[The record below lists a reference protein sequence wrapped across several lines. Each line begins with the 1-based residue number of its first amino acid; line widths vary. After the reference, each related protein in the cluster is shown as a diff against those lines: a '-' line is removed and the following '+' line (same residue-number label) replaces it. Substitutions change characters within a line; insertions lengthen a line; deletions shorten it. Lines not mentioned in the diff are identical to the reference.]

1 MLGSLAI
8 AFFVKYNRHRKKFML
23 KIIPQFLLLCCI
35 FFTLIGQAQTLT
47 SVIIDSASQKP
58 IPYVTVQLKNRG
70 VITNE
75 EGRFTFQLDQTIKP
89 TDSLFI
95 SCIGY
100 ASIER
105 PLNQFTENQ
114 IVLAPKAIDLNPVIV
129 SNKNYS
135 PKEIIELVEENI
147 TKNYNLG
154 LAKKRV
160 FLRETYSS
168 QMLKTDYKL
177 KKSTIKALDK
187 AFIDNL
193 INQIPANNTV
203 YNEALGDLYGGSDGD
218 EQKLDLIKASELY
231 DKSMELDF
239 EVLEEKFN
247 KIMKENVKTDSYFKI
262 KSGLFGTKVDGDEL
276 FESDI
281 DSTDV
286 AALNKKLEEE
296 KKNKEER
303 KKFFAKYK
311 RQTMGNLYKNLPVFE
326 DSDYNILFKPGRYE
340 LVLED
345 FTYLGDAAVYVLSF
359 KPKRSEDYKGKLY
372 INSDD
377 FALIRMDFENVK
389 PLRDFSLLGISVNE
403 YLAKGRIIFTK
414 GDDQQ
419 YHLSYYDISKGIRAG
434 FKRPLKIIELNKVV
448 KGRNKQNE
456 LSMKV
461 DAAFGNRNRYELVVF
476 DETPINTAQYEAFKE
491 NNAVLPTYM
500 PNYDPEFWKGYNI
513 IEPNQAIKE
522 FTSIGEAEE

>member
-1 MLGSLAI
+1 
-8 AFFVKYNRHRKKFML
+8 ML
-23 KIIPQFLLLCCI
+23 KITSPFFILAFI
-35 FFTLIGQAQTLT
+35 FFASSGQAQTLT
-47 SVIIDSASQKP
+47 SVIVDSASKKP
-58 IPYVTVQLKNRG
+58 IPYVTVQLKKKG

-75 EGRFTFQLDQTIKP
+75 EGRFTFQLDNTIQP

-100 ASIER
+100 ASVGR
-105 PLNQFTENQ
+105 PLNQFTEKQ
-114 IVLAPKAIDLNPVIV
+114 IFLAAKAIDLNPVIV
-129 SNKNYS
+129 TNKNYT
-135 PKEIIELVEENI
+135 PEEIIEIVEDSI
-147 TKNYNLG
+147 AKNYNLG

-168 QMLKTDYKL
+168 QIMKTDYTL
-177 KKSTIKALDK
+177 KKSTIDAFNKQ
-187 AFIDNL
+187 FIDNL
-193 INQIPANNTV
+193 INQIPKNNTV

-262 KSGLFGTKVDGDEL
+262 KSGLFGTKVDADEM
-276 FESDI
+276 FESEV

-286 AALNKKLEEE
+286 AALNEQLEKE
-296 KKNKEER
+296 KESKENR

-311 RQTMGNLYKNLPVFE
+311 RQTMGNLYENLPVFE
-326 DSDYNILFKPGRYE
+326 DTDYNVLFKPGRYE
-340 LVLED
+340 LTLED

-359 KPKRSEDYKGKLY
+359 TPKRSEDFKGKLY

-389 PLRDFSLLGISVNE
+389 PLRDFSLLGVSLKE

-414 GDDQQ
+414 GNDQK
-419 YHLSYYDISKGIRAG
+419 YHLSYYDITKGIRAG
-434 FKRPLKIIELNKVV
+434 FRRPLKIIEKNKNV
-448 KGRNKQNE
+448 KGRRKQNE

-461 DAAFGNRNRYELVVF
+461 DAEFGNRNRYELVVF
-476 DETPINTAQYEAFKE
+476 DETPINSSQYDSFKE
-491 NNAVLPTYM
+491 NNTVLPKYM

>member
-1 MLGSLAI
+1 M
-8 AFFVKYNRHRKKFML
+8 RT
-23 KIIPQFLLLCCI
+23 IIPQFLLVLVT
-35 FFTLIGQAQTLT
+35 FFTSLGHAQTLT
-47 SVIIDSASQKP
+47 SIIVDSASQKP
-58 IPYVTVQLKNRG
+58 IPYVTVQLKNKG

-75 EGRFTFQLDQTIKP
+75 EGRFTFQLDSNIEP
-89 TDSLFI
+89 IDSLFI

-100 ASIER
+100 ASIAK
-105 PLNQFTENQ
+105 PLNQFTDKQ
-114 IVLAPKAIDLNPVIV
+114 IVLAAKAIDLNPVIV
-129 SNKNYS
+129 TNKNYT
-135 PKEIIELVEENI
+135 PEEILEIVEDSI
-147 TKNYNLG
+147 HKNYNLG

-168 QMLKTDYKL
+168 QILKTDYTL
-177 KKSTIKALDK
+177 KKSTIE
-187 AFIDNL
+187 AFNKQFLDNL
-193 INQIPANNTV
+193 INQIPKNNTV

-262 KSGLFGTKVDGDEL
+262 KSGLFGTKVDADEM
-276 FESDI
+276 FESEV

-286 AALNKKLEEE
+286 AALNEQLEKE
-296 KKNKEER
+296 KKNKAER

-311 RQTMGNLYKNLPVFE
+311 RETMGNLYENLPVFE
-326 DSDYNILFKPGRYE
+326 DTDYNVLFKPGRY
-340 LVLED
+340 VLALDD
-345 FTYLGDAAVYVLSF
+345 FTYLGDAAVYVISF
-359 KPKRSEDYKGKLY
+359 TPKRSEDFRGKLY

-389 PLRDFSLLGISVNE
+389 PLRDFSLLGVSLKE
-403 YLAKGRIIFTK
+403 YLATGKIIFTK
-414 GDDQQ
+414 GEDQK
-419 YHLSYYDISKGIRAG
+419 YHLSYYDITKGLQAG
-434 FKRPLKIIELNKVV
+434 FRRPLKIIEKNKNV
-448 KGRNKQNE
+448 KGRRKQNE

-476 DETPINTAQYEAFKE
+476 DETPINSAQYDSFTE
-491 NNAVLPTYM
+491 NNTVLPKYM
-500 PNYDPEFWKGYNI
+500 PNYDPKFWQGYNI
-513 IEPNQAIKE
+513 IEPNQAIKA

>member
-1 MLGSLAI
+1 
-8 AFFVKYNRHRKKFML
+8 ML
-23 KIIPQFLLLCCI
+23 KIIPQLLLVLV
-35 FFTLIGQAQTLT
+35 FTAIGQAQTLT
-47 SVIIDSASQKP
+47 SVIVDSASLKP
-58 IPYVTVQLKNRG
+58 IPYVTVQLKKRG

-75 EGRFTFQLDQTIKP
+75 EGRFSFQLDNTIQS

-100 ASIER
+100 ETIGR

-114 IVLAPKAIDLNPVIV
+114 ILLASKAIDLNPVIV
-129 SNKNYS
+129 TNKNYT
-135 PKEIIELVEENI
+135 PEEILEIVEDSI

-168 QMLKTDYKL
+168 QITKSNYKL
-177 KKSTIKALDK
+177 KKSTIDAFDK
-187 AFIDNL
+187 KFIDNL
-193 INQIPANNTV
+193 ISQIPKNNTV
-203 YNEALGDLYGGSDGD
+203 YNEALGDLYGGSDAD

-239 EVLEEKFN
+239 EALEEKFN

-262 KSGLFGTKVDGDEL
+262 KSGLFGTKVDGDDL
-276 FESDI
+276 FETDV

-286 AALNKKLEEE
+286 AALNKKLEQE
-296 KKNKEER
+296 KKNKEDR

-311 RQTMGNLYKNLPVFE
+311 RETMGNLYENLPVFE
-326 DSDYNILFKPGRYE
+326 DSDYNVLFKSGRYE
-340 LVLED
+340 LTLDD
-345 FTYLGDAAVYVLSF
+345 FTYLGDAAVYVISF
-359 KPKRSEDYKGKLY
+359 KPKRSEDFQGKLY

-389 PLRDFSLLGISVNE
+389 PLRDFSLLGVSINE
-403 YLAKGRIIFTK
+403 YLAKGKIIFTK
-414 GDDQQ
+414 GDDQK
-419 YHLSYYDISKGIRAG
+419 YHLSYYDITKGIRAG

-448 KGRNKQNE
+448 KGKNKQNE

-491 NNAVLPTYM
+491 NNKVLPTFM
-500 PNYDPEFWKGYNI
+500 ANYDPEFWKGYNI

-522 FTSIGEAEE
+522 FTSIGEVEQ

>member
-1 MLGSLAI
+1 
-8 AFFVKYNRHRKKFML
+8 ML
-23 KIIPQFLLLCCI
+23 KLTPPFFILSFVI
-35 FFTLIGQAQTLT
+35 FASFGQAQTLT
-47 SVIIDSASQKP
+47 SVIVDSATQKP
-58 IPYVTVQLKNRG
+58 IPYVTVQLKKKG

-75 EGRFTFQLDQTIKP
+75 EGRFTFQLDNTIQP

-100 ASIER
+100 ATIGR
-105 PLNQFTENQ
+105 PLNQFTEKQ
-114 IVLAPKAIDLNPVIV
+114 IVLAAKAIDLNPVIV
-129 SNKNYS
+129 TNKNYT
-135 PKEIIELVEENI
+135 PEEIIEIVEDSI
-147 TKNYNLG
+147 SKNYNLG
-154 LAKKRV
+154 LGKKRV

-168 QMLKTDYKL
+168 QIMKTDYTL
-177 KKSTIKALDK
+177 KKSTIDAFNKQ
-187 AFIDNL
+187 FIDNL
-193 INQIPANNTV
+193 INQIPKNNTV

-218 EQKLDLIKASELY
+218 QQKLDLIKASELY

-239 EVLEEKFN
+239 EILEEKFN

-262 KSGLFGTKVDGDEL
+262 KSGLFGTKVDADEM
-276 FESDI
+276 FESEV

-286 AALNKKLEEE
+286 AALNEQLEKE
-296 KKNKEER
+296 KESKENR

-311 RQTMGNLYKNLPVFE
+311 RQTMGNLYENLPVFE
-326 DSDYNILFKPGRYE
+326 DTDYNVLFKPGRYE
-340 LVLED
+340 LALED

-359 KPKRSEDYKGKLY
+359 TPKRSEEFKGKLY

-389 PLRDFSLLGISVNE
+389 PLRDFSLLGVSLKE

-414 GDDQQ
+414 GNDQK
-419 YHLSYYDISKGIRAG
+419 YHLSYYDITKGIRAG
-434 FKRPLKIIELNKVV
+434 FRRPLKIIEKNKNV
-448 KGRNKQNE
+448 KGRRKQNE

-476 DETPINTAQYEAFKE
+476 DETPINLSQYDSFKE
-491 NNAVLPTYM
+491 NNTVLPKYM
-500 PNYDPEFWKGYNI
+500 PNYDPEFWKGYDI

-522 FTSIGEAEE
+522 FTSIGEAED

>member
-1 MLGSLAI
+1 
-8 AFFVKYNRHRKKFML
+8 ML
-23 KIIPQFLLLCCI
+23 KITPQFFILAFV
-35 FFTLIGQAQTLT
+35 FFTSFGQAQTLT
-47 SVIIDSASQKP
+47 SVIVDSASQEP
-58 IPYVTVQLKNRG
+58 IPYVTVQLKKKG

-75 EGRFTFQLDQTIKP
+75 EGRFTFQLDNSTQP

-100 ASIER
+100 ASIGR
-105 PLNQFTENQ
+105 PLNQFTEKQ
-114 IVLAPKAIDLNPVIV
+114 IVLAAKAIDLNPVIV
-129 SNKNYS
+129 TNKNYT
-135 PKEIIELVEENI
+135 PEEILEIVEDSIN
-147 TKNYNLG
+147 KNYNLG

-168 QMLKTDYKL
+168 QIMKTDYKL
-177 KKSTIKALDK
+177 KKSTIEAFNKK
-187 AFIDNL
+187 FIDNL
-193 INQIPANNTV
+193 INQIPKNNTV

-262 KSGLFGTKVDGDEL
+262 KSGLFGTKVDADEM
-276 FESDI
+276 FESEV

-286 AALNKKLEEE
+286 AALNEQLEKE
-296 KKNKEER
+296 KESKENR

-311 RQTMGNLYKNLPVFE
+311 RRTMGNLYENLPVFE
-326 DSDYNILFKPGRYE
+326 DTDYNVLFKPNRYE
-340 LVLED
+340 LALED
-345 FTYLGDAAVYVLSF
+345 FTYLGDAAVYVISF
-359 KPKRSEDYKGKLY
+359 TPKRSEDFQGKLY

-389 PLRDFSLLGISVNE
+389 PLRDFSLLGVSLNE

-414 GDDQQ
+414 GNDQK
-419 YHLSYYDISKGIRAG
+419 YHLSYYDITKGIRAG
-434 FKRPLKIIELNKVV
+434 FRRPLKIIEKNKNV
-448 KGRNKQNE
+448 KGRRKQNE

-461 DAAFGNRNRYELVVF
+461 DAEFGNRNRYELVVF
-476 DETPINTAQYEAFKE
+476 DETPINSAQYDSFKE
-491 NNAVLPTYM
+491 NNSVLPKYM
-500 PNYDPEFWKGYNI
+500 PNYDPEFWKGYDI

>member
-1 MLGSLAI
+1 VLGQNAMP
-8 AFFVKYNRHRKKFML
+8 FFVLSILHKQFMS
-23 KIIPQFLLLCCI
+23 KIITPFLL
-35 FFTLIGQAQTLT
+35 FTFLLISTYGQAQILT
-47 SVIIDSASQKP
+47 SVIVDSATLKP
-58 IPYVTVQLKNRG
+58 IPYVTVQLKNKG

-75 EGRFTFQLDQTIKP
+75 EGRFTFQLDNTIQP

-100 ASIER
+100 ASIGR
-105 PLNQFTENQ
+105 PLNSFTENQ
-114 IVLAPKAIDLNPVIV
+114 ITMAAKAIDLNPVIV
-129 SNKNYS
+129 TNKNYT
-135 PKEIIELVEENI
+135 PREIIELVEDSI
-147 TKNYNLG
+147 LKNYNLG

-160 FLRETYSS
+160 FLRETYSNRI
-168 QMLKTDYKL
+168 LKTDYKL
-177 KKSTIKALDK
+177 KKSTIKEFNK

-193 INQIPANNTV
+193 IQQIPSSSTV

-231 DKSMELDF
+231 DKRLELDF
-239 EVLEEKFN
+239 EVLEDKFN
-247 KIMKENVKTDSYFKI
+247 KIVKENVKTDSYFKV
-262 KSGLFGTKVDGDEL
+262 KSGLFGTKVESGEL
-276 FESDI
+276 FESEV

-311 RQTMGNLYKNLPVFE
+311 RQTMGNLYENLPVFE
-326 DSDYNILFKPGRYE
+326 DTDYNVIFKPNRYE
-340 LVLED
+340 LTLDD
-345 FTYLGDAAVYVLSF
+345 FTYLGDAAVYVISF
-359 KPKRSEDYKGKLY
+359 KPKRSEDYKGKLF

-389 PLRDFSLLGISVNE
+389 SLRDFSLLGVSINE
-403 YLAKGRIIFTK
+403 YLAKGKIIFTK
-414 GDDQQ
+414 GDDQK
-419 YHLSYYDISKGIRAG
+419 YHLSYYDIEKGIRAG

-476 DETPINTAQYEAFKE
+476 DETPISTSTYEAFKE
-491 NNAVLPTYM
+491 DNTVLPTYM

-513 IEPNQAIKE
+513 IEPNQAIKT
-522 FTSIGEAEE
+522 FTSIGEIEE

>member
-1 MLGSLAI
+1 
-8 AFFVKYNRHRKKFML
+8 ML
-23 KIIPQFLLLCCI
+23 KITPQFFILSFA
-35 FFTLIGQAQTLT
+35 FFASFVQAQTLT
-47 SVIIDSASQKP
+47 SVIVDSASKKP

-75 EGRFTFQLDQTIKP
+75 EGRFAFQLDSNIQP

-100 ASIER
+100 ASIGR
-105 PLNQFTENQ
+105 PLNQFTEKQ
-114 IVLAPKAIDLNPVIV
+114 IVLAAKAIDLNPVIV
-129 SNKNYS
+129 TNKNYT
-135 PKEIIELVEENI
+135 PEEILEIVEDSIN
-147 TKNYNLG
+147 KNYNLG

-168 QMLKTDYKL
+168 QLLKTDYTL
-177 KKSTIKALDK
+177 KKSTIE
-187 AFIDNL
+187 AFNKQFLDNL
-193 INQIPANNTV
+193 IDQVPKNNTV
-203 YNEALGDLYGGSDGD
+203 YNESLGDLYGGSDGD
-218 EQKLDLIKASELY
+218 EQKLNLIKASELY

-262 KSGLFGTKVDGDEL
+262 KSGLFGTKVDADEM
-276 FESDI
+276 FESEV

-286 AALNKKLEEE
+286 AALNEQLEKE

-311 RQTMGNLYKNLPVFE
+311 RQTMGNLYENLPVFE
-326 DSDYNILFKPGRYE
+326 DTDYNVLFKPGRYE
-340 LVLED
+340 LALDD
-345 FTYLGDAAVYVLSF
+345 FTYLGDAAVYVISF
-359 KPKRSEDYKGKLY
+359 TPKRSEDYRGKLY

-389 PLRDFSLLGISVNE
+389 PLRDFSLLGVSLKE
-403 YLAKGRIIFTK
+403 YLAVGKIIFTK
-414 GDDQQ
+414 GEDQK
-419 YHLSYYDISKGIRAG
+419 YHLSYYDITKGIQAG
-434 FKRPLKIIELNKVV
+434 FRRPLKIIEKNKNV
-448 KGRNKQNE
+448 KGRRKQNE

-476 DETPINTAQYEAFKE
+476 DETPINTSQYDSFKE
-491 NNAVLPTYM
+491 HNTVLPKYM

-522 FTSIGEAEE
+522 FTSIGEAED

>member
-1 MLGSLAI
+1 ML
-8 AFFVKYNRHRKKFML
+8 R
-23 KIIPQFLLLCCI
+23 IIPQFLLVSLL
-35 FFTLIGQAQTLT
+35 FFTSLGSSQTLT
-47 SVIIDSASQKP
+47 SVIVDSASQKP
-58 IPYVTVQLKNRG
+58 IPYVTVQLKKRG

-75 EGRFTFQLDQTIKP
+75 EGRFTFQLDNTIQP

-100 ASIER
+100 ASIGR
-105 PLNQFTENQ
+105 PLNQFNENQ
-114 IVLAPKAIDLNPVIV
+114 IVLAAKAIDLNPVIV
-129 SNKNYS
+129 TNKNYT
-135 PKEIIELVEENI
+135 PEEILEIVEDSI

-168 QMLKTDYKL
+168 QIIKTDYKL
-177 KKSTIKALDK
+177 KKSTIEAFDK
-187 AFIDNL
+187 QFIDNL
-193 INQIPANNTV
+193 INQIPRNNTV
-203 YNEALGDLYGGSDGD
+203 YNEALGDLYGGSDGE

-262 KSGLFGTKVDGDEL
+262 KSGLFGTKVDGDDL
-276 FESDI
+276 FETDV

-296 KKNKEER
+296 KKSKEER

-311 RQTMGNLYKNLPVFE
+311 RETMGNLYENLPVFE
-326 DSDYNILFKPGRYE
+326 DTDYNVLFKPGRYE

-345 FTYLGDAAVYVLSF
+345 FTYLGDAAVYVISF
-359 KPKRSEDYKGKLY
+359 TPKRSEDFKGKLY

-389 PLRDFSLLGISVNE
+389 LLRDFSLLGISLKE
-403 YLAKGRIIFTK
+403 YLAKGKIIFTK
-414 GDDQQ
+414 GDSEK
-419 YHLSYYDISKGIRAG
+419 YHLSYYDITKGIRGG

-448 KGRNKQNE
+448 KGKNKQNE

-476 DETPINTAQYEAFKE
+476 DESPISTTQFEAFKE
-491 NNAVLPTYM
+491 NNTILPTFM
-500 PNYDPEFWKGYNI
+500 PNYDPEFWKGHNI

-522 FTSIGEAEE
+522 FTSIGEVEE

>member
-1 MLGSLAI
+1 MVQL
-8 AFFVKYNRHRKKFML
+8 R
-23 KIIPQFLLLCCI
+23 FLLLGSAFL
-35 FFTLIGQAQTLT
+35 FFSVLGHTQTLT
-47 SVIIDSASQKP
+47 SVIVDSATQKP
-58 IPYVTVQLKNRG
+58 IPYVTVQLKNKG

-75 EGRFTFQLDQTIKP
+75 EGRFSFQLNEAVQP
-89 TDSLFI
+89 TDTLSI

-100 ASIER
+100 ASIKR
-105 PLNQFTENQ
+105 PLNQFSEKI
-114 IVLAPKAIDLNPVIV
+114 IVLAAKAIELNPVIV
-129 SNKNYS
+129 TNKNYT
-135 PKEIIELVEENI
+135 PEEIIELVEENI

-154 LAKKRV
+154 FAKKRV
-160 FLRETYSS
+160 FLRETYNSEI
-168 QMLKTDYKL
+168 LKANYRL
-177 KKSTIKALDK
+177 KKSTIEAFNKE
-187 AFIDNL
+187 FIDNL
-193 INQIPANNTV
+193 IRQVPKNNTV
-203 YNEALGDLYGGSDGD
+203 YNEALGDLYGGGDSD

-247 KIMKENVKTDSYFKI
+247 KIITENVKTDSYFKI
-262 KSGLFGTKVDGDEL
+262 KSGLFGTKVDGEL
-276 FESDI
+276 FDEEV

-311 RQTMGNLYKNLPVFE
+311 RQTLGNLYENLPVFE
-326 DSDYNILFKPGRYE
+326 DTDYNVLFKPGRYE
-340 LVLED
+340 LALED

-359 KPKRSEDYKGKLY
+359 TPKRSEEFKGKLF

-389 PLRDFSLLGISVNE
+389 PLRDFSLLGVSLKE

-414 GDDQQ
+414 GDNQK
-419 YHLSYYDISKGIRAG
+419 YNLSYYDISKGIRAG

-461 DAAFGNRNRYELVVF
+461 DAAFGNLNRYELVVF
-476 DETPINTAQYEAFKE
+476 DETPINSSQYESFKE
-491 NNAVLPTYM
+491 NNTVLPKYM
-500 PNYDPEFWKGYNI
+500 PNYDPEFWKGHNI

-522 FTSIGEAEE
+522 FTSIGEEE